1 MHTENKL
8 KIMYINKLNTAELCG
23 PFTPCT
29 SKFRITYIS
38 VLMVTYANKGPS
50 SQSYGFSSGR
60 VLMWELDYKES

>member
-38 VLMVTYANKGPS
+38 VLVLTYANKVPPVKAMV
-50 SQSYGFSSGR
+50 FP
-60 VLMWELDYKES
+60 VVMC